1 MKTNLALMG
10 DSESIM
16 CFKAA
21 GVDTFGVT
29 ASDAVDTLRRLAK
42 SYKVIFVI
50 DTFAEITADTIK
62 RFDDETYPIIITL
75 PSKDGS
81 NGSGNKLLKKL
92 SEKALGVDIISKE
105 DK

>member
-29 ASDAVDTLRRLAK
+29 AIDAADTLRKLAK
-42 SYKVIFVI
+42 SYKVIFI
-50 DTFAEITADTIK
+50 TDTFAQLTEDIIK
-62 RFDDETYPIIITL
+62 KFDDETYPIIISL
-75 PSKDGS
+75 PSKDGN
-81 NGSGNKLLKKL
+81 NGSGSRLLKRL
-92 SEKALGVDIISKE
+92 SEKALGVDILSKE

>member
-10 DSESIM
+10 DSESIL

-29 ASDAVDTLRRLAK
+29 AIDAVDTLKRLAK
-42 SYKVIFVI
+42 NYKVIFI
-50 DTFAEITADTIK
+50 TDTFAELTEDIIK
-62 RFDDETYPIIITL
+62 KFDDETYPIIITL
-75 PSKDGS
+75 PGKDGN
-81 NGSGNKLLKKL
+81 NGSGSKLLKKL
-92 SEKALGVDIISKE
+92 SEKALGLDILSKE